1 MSKISLFKSLPRKGQ
16 PHTSTETLTIN
27 DFLTN
32 VKYGKWKDQVES
44 IRGIKDK
51 KARDAVKRNLP
62 SVTISGTFDARE
74 ESNLKEH
81 SGFIAIDID
90 GWTDRTAL
98 LEDPYTYAL
107 FSSASGLGLVALV
120 KVNPDK
126 HKDSFRFLAH
136 HYFSTYGIAVDPAPQ
151 NVASLRFVTFDPD
164 LYVNEKSHKSK
175 TKAEQRH
182 KGGSLPI
189 VMPAHEAAEMCAEC
203 ARLGIDIAPDYDS
216 YFRLSVAI
224 ASGFGEEGRSM
235 FHTLCQPSPKYHSN
249 QADKKYDHAMKLVQ
263 SGRAKSS
270 IGTLYFMLKNVGIH
284 APKGNMKAI
293 QIAAMGKAQG
303 RERDGIVQQLVEI
316 NGVNEAQA
324 GQLVDEVMR
333 RDDIDLRRVAADPEN
348 MIECLTE
355 WLKQNHPIRKNSITQ
370 KLEENGQEVT
380 EERLNTI
387 FLRARS
393 CFNRKDVTFELVN
406 RLIFSDLTPEF
417 NPIREYIDRNRYRN
431 SSGNISQLARTIKTD
446 SEGVEVFVRKWCI
459 GWIAALDGHPV
470 RSVLTLVGGQNTGK
484 TEWFRR
490 LPPSALRKYYAE
502 SKLDAGKDDDL
513 LMCQKLWVMD
523 DEMGGKSK
531 QDEKR
536 FKELTS
542 KSTFSLR
549 AAYGRHN
556 ADYKRLAVL
565 CGTSN
570 DEQVLSDPTGNTRIL
585 PIRVKSLD
593 HEGYN
598 AIDKDELFMEAVRAY
613 ESGESWQLDRNE
625 LALLDRIGTDFET
638 TPFERELILKFFS
651 PRHAGKVSS
660 YLTSTEIKDHIE
672 TQTKQRIMAVKK
684 FGMELKRV
692 FGDPVTKRVNGFP
705 SRVFECYKHPLHMD
719 EPQVVEYEAGKYESP
734 F

>member
-1 MSKISLFKSLPRKGQ
+1 MSQISLFKSLPRKGE
-16 PHTSTETLTIN
+16 PHRSSETITVS
-27 DFLTN
+27 DFLSS
-32 VKYGKWKDQVES
+32 VKYGKWQSQVDA
-44 IRGIKDK
+44 IRAIKDK
-51 KARDAVKRNLP
+51 KQRDNAKRNLP
-62 SVTISGTFDARE
+62 SVTISGTFDIRKE
-74 ESNLKEH
+74 EQLKDH

-90 GWTDRTAL
+90 GWTDRTPL
-98 LEDPYTYAL
+98 LNDQYTYAL
-107 FSSASGLGLVALV
+107 FASASGLGIVVLV

-126 HKDSFRFLAH
+126 HKDSFRFLAN
-136 HYFSTYGIAVDPAPQ
+136 HYYTTYGIAVDPAPQ
-151 NVASLRFVTFDPD
+151 NVASLRFVTYDPD
-164 LYVNEKSHKSK
+164 IYINERSHKSK
-175 TKAEQRH
+175 TKAEERNR
-182 KGGSLPI
+182 GGSLPI
-189 VMPAHEAAEMCAEC
+189 VLPANEAAEMCQEC
-203 ARLGIDIAPDYDS
+203 ASLGIDIAPDYAS
-216 YFRLSVAI
+216 YFRLSVAL
-224 ASGFGEEGRSM
+224 AAGFGNEGRGM
-235 FHTLCQPSPKYHSN
+235 FHTLCQPSPKYNSN
-249 QADKKYDHAMKLVQ
+249 QADKKFDHALKLVQ
-263 SGRAKSS
+263 SGQAKTTV
-270 IGTLYFMLKNVGIH
+270 GTLYWMLKNVGIN
-284 APKGNMKAI
+284 APKRNMKAV
-293 QIAAMGKAQG
+293 QVAAMGKAQG
-303 RERDGIVQQLVEI
+303 RERSGIVQQLVEV
-316 NGVNEAQA
+316 NGVSEQQA
-324 GQLVDEVMR
+324 AALVDEVMR

-355 WLKQNHPIRKNSITQ
+355 WLKQNHPIRKNAITQ
-370 KLEENGQEVT
+370 KIEENGQEVT

-393 CFNRKDVTFELVN
+393 CFNKKEVTFELVN

-431 SSGNISQLARTIKTD
+431 SSGNIAALARTIKTEN
-446 SEGVEVFVRKWCI
+446 EGVDVFVRKWVL

-470 RSVLTLVGGQNTGK
+470 RSVLCLVGGQNTGK

-490 LPPSALRKYYAE
+490 LPPSSLRKYYAE

-570 DEQVLSDPTGNTRIL
+570 DEQVLNDPTGNTRIL
-585 PIRVKSLD
+585 PVSVISLD
-593 HEGYN
+593 HEAYN

-613 ESGESWQLDRNE
+613 ESGEPWQLTREE
-625 LALLDRIGTDFET
+625 LAMLDRIGTDFET
-638 TPFERELILKFFS
+638 TPYERELILKFFS
-651 PRHAGKVSS
+651 PRQAGKVSS

-672 TQTKQRIMAVKK
+672 TQTKQRIMSVKR
-684 FGMELKRV
+684 FGIELKRV
-692 FGDPVTKRVNGFP
+692 FGASITKRVNGFP
-705 SRVFECYKHPLHMD
+705 QRVYECYKHVLH
-719 EPQVVEYEAGKYESP
+719 ENGPQVIDIEHDEEDTP